1 MTFEKF
7 TQKSK
12 DAVIKAQSIAVMECN
27 SVIEPVHILSGVM
40 KQDNGLIPQLI
51 QKWESTMNFSIMKL
65 KRKYSH
71 FQRLQAAAEAEI

>member
-51 QKWESTMNFSIMKL
+51 QKMGI
-65 KRKYSH
+65 
-71 FQRLQAAAEAEI
+71 